1 MVHYLRFDRIQ
12 LELVDKERNFGV
24 EYKAIGSATAF
35 TDTANINAV
44 DDSS

>member
-12 LELVDKERNFGV
+12 PELVDKERNFGV
-24 EYKAIGSATAF
+24 EYKAFGGAAAF
-35 TDTANINAV
+35 TDTANIDAV